1 MTSQPNRWLCI
12 DFGTCNTAAAFL
24 VGGKP
29 HLVTYGNSSFFPT
42 VACVLESG
50 EIQVCQNAE
59 PLRDRFAEFFQQEF
73 KLQIADPVDI
83 NGRSY
88 QDIIAEILRF
98 VSKAAALENNNQPL
112 DKALI
117 TVPAIYTASDPRKE
131 VMRQAAM
138 QAGFTEV
145 EFMPEPHAAACHYAY
160 VTGVK
165 KQGLSLVYD
174 LGGGT
179 FDPVLI
185 DMTGTPQILGEG
197 GVRCGGQFFDAAV
210 YKQIASA
217 MREAG
222 TPLARADKLADYQ
235 ACRRLKET
243 LSLENTETQIFSNG
257 KSYTLDRATFNELI
271 RPMLR
276 LTLEAC
282 DNVVTTA
289 GRKWSDIGQV
299 LFVGGSTA
307 IPLIKDMLEPHL
319 QSHNASGVKVIRT
332 MQGANDSYN
341 HLYATCLGGITTKI
355 GGPQRPPIGHLMQ
368 GSRKIQ
374 LHEGVNTFG
383 RLNTNDFSF
392 EDKYMSRQHFTIEVL
407 PKGDDY
413 EYILKSVSQSTPTLL
428 NGSEALD
435 PRHVP
440 FCREK
445 APIFNGASILAGKT
459 LFILETK
466 A

>member
-1 MTSQPNRWLCI
+1 
-12 DFGTCNTAAAFL
+12 
-24 VGGKP
+24 
-29 HLVTYGNSSFFPT
+29 
-42 VACVLESG
+42 
-50 EIQVCQNAE
+50 
-59 PLRDRFAEFFQQEF
+59 
-73 KLQIADPVDI
+73 
-83 NGRSY
+83 
-88 QDIIAEILRF
+88 
-98 VSKAAALENNNQPL
+98 
-112 DKALI
+112 
-117 TVPAIYTASDPRKE
+117 
-131 VMRQAAM
+131 
-138 QAGFTEV
+138 
-145 EFMPEPHAAACHYAY
+145 
-160 VTGVK
+160 
-165 KQGLSLVYD
+165 
-174 LGGGT
+174 
-179 FDPVLI
+179 
-185 DMTGTPQILGEG
+185 
-197 GVRCGGQFFDAAV
+197 
-210 YKQIASA
+210 
-217 MREAG
+217 
-222 TPLARADKLADYQ
+222 
-235 ACRRLKET
+235 
-243 LSLENTETQIFSNG
+243 
-257 KSYTLDRATFNELI
+257 
-271 RPMLR
+271 
-276 LTLEAC
+276 
-282 DNVVTTA
+282 
-289 GRKWSDIGQV
+289 
-299 LFVGGSTA
+299 
-307 IPLIKDMLEPHL
+307 
-319 QSHNASGVKVIRT
+319 